1 MSYDENRISD
11 LIDGGIQQQEELFKT
26 PMKLIGMTDFVL
38 EQMNE
43 VTLDGTGVVCARMGN
58 YANFLKQPLTLDMFV
73 PTDEAG
79 NVLEEPKGEKC
90 CAGITNDCDCRG
102 ELLYDLEEVE
112 KYQQAKER
120 VLFEF
125 DGDLSL
131 IRNVTNFY
139 IIEDKNGVY
148 LRVLKNKTKTTIESL
163 LKFSVEIT
171 LTETAIKQLG
181 L

>member
-1 MSYDENRISD
+1 
-11 LIDGGIQQQEELFKT
+11 
-26 PMKLIGMTDFVL
+26 MTDFVL
-38 EQMNE
+38 EQTELLYEKNQSKLIHRI
-43 VTLDGTGVVCARMGN
+43 VN
-58 YANFLKQPLTLDMFV
+58 YAQFLKQPLTLGMFV
-73 PTDEAG
+73 PCDDKG
-79 NVLEEPKGEKC
+79 NILEEPIDEIGGVEKY
-90 CAGITNDCDCRG
+90 T
-102 ELLYDLEEVE
+102 E

-125 DGDLSL
+125 DGELSL
-131 IRNVTNFY
+131 IKNKSNFY

-171 LTETAIKQLG
+171 LTQLALKQIG

>member
-1 MSYDENRISD
+1 
-11 LIDGGIQQQEELFKT
+11 
-26 PMKLIGMTDFVL
+26 MKLTSMTDFVL
-38 EQMNE
+38 EQMKE
-43 VTLDGTGVVCARMGN
+43 VILDGTGVVCARMGN
-58 YANFLKQPLTLDMFV
+58 YANFLKQTLKLGMFV
-73 PTDEAG
+73 PCDEDG
-79 NVLEEPKGEKC
+79 IFLEEPKKENFLTESG
-90 CAGITNDCDCRG
+90 
-102 ELLYDLEEVE
+102 LYQTDYHNKAIK

-131 IRNVTNFY
+131 IRNKTNFY

-148 LRVLKNKTKTTIESL
+148 IRVLKNKTKTTIESL

-171 LTETAIKQLG
+171 LTETAIKQIG

>member
-1 MSYDENRISD
+1 
-11 LIDGGIQQQEELFKT
+11 
-26 PMKLIGMTDFVL
+26 MKLTSSKDFGK
-38 EQMNE
+38 
-43 VTLDGTGVVCARMGN
+43 TLKDKTYSEYRRLRDN
-58 YANFLKQPLTLDMFV
+58 FDNFLEQPLTLGKFV
-73 PTDEAG
+73 PCDEDG
-79 NVLEEPKGEKC
+79 NVLEEPKGIKC
-90 CAGITNDCDCRG
+90 CGGITNDCDCRG
-102 ELLYDLEEVE
+102 QLQYDSEEVY

-125 DGDLSL
+125 DGNLSL
-131 IRNVTNFY
+131 IRNKTNFY

-171 LTETAIKQLG
+171 LTKTAIKQIG

>member
-1 MSYDENRISD
+1 
-11 LIDGGIQQQEELFKT
+11 
-26 PMKLIGMTDFVL
+26 
-38 EQMNE
+38 
-43 VTLDGTGVVCARMGN
+43 
-58 YANFLKQPLTLDMFV
+58 MFV
-73 PTDEAG
+73 PCDLDG
-79 NVLEEPKGEKC
+79 NVLEEPK
-90 CAGITNDCDCRG
+90 D
-102 ELLYDLEEVE
+102 YDLGLKFPYSNKHSEECE

-148 LRVLKNKTKTTIESL
+148 LRVLKNKTKTTIENL

-171 LTETAIKQLG
+171 LTETAIKQIG